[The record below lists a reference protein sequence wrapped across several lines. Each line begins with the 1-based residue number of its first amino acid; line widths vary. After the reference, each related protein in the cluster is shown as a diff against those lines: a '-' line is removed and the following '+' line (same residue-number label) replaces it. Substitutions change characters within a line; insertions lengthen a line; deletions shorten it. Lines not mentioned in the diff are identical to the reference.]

1 MTPNHNNVI
10 LQNKL
15 VTGFIVLSTTTGC
28 LRTNKHSQ
36 VNTTVKKK
44 RGKKTS
50 IVYRAMRGIK
60 SKIEALGWFRHNCDN
75 INYYLT

>member
-44 RGKKTS
+44 KGEKK
-50 IVYRAMRGIK
+50 RQ
-60 SKIEALGWFRHNCDN
+60 
-75 INYYLT
+75 